1 MNKSFLFWASLQLA
15 VGGAFFSQEA
25 AAQAVGAAV
34 DTPAAIGQSATAQGV
49 VGVRALNPTTVEVYM
64 ADSTTLTFDFYG
76 DNIVRLF
83 HDPQGGIVRAPK
95 ATPEAQILVDNPRKP
110 LGSKGVAVV
119 KGSTGLD
126 IQTACMRLHIDDRTG
141 LMSLYNDKGVC
152 VMRQTAPLAYD
163 KSGVRF
169 EYTDGG
175 GHYYYGGGVQNGR
188 FSHAGKA
195 IAIEN
200 TNNWV
205 DGGVAS
211 PTPFFWSTAGYSVT
225 WHTFRPGRYDFTQSN
240 AATPRITLS
249 HKESYLDL
257 FLSVNTTPT
266 QLLGDFYQLT
276 GNPVLLPKF
285 GFYQGHLNA
294 YNRDYWTPAKDGY
307 MLYEDG
313 LTYNESQK
321 DNGGVRESLNG
332 ELGNYQFSARAAI
345 DRYLN
350 NDMPLG
356 WFLPNDGYGAG
367 YGQTNSLDG
376 NVANLAEF
384 GNYARRHG
392 VEIGLWTQS
401 DLHPKP
407 GIEPLLQR
415 DIVKEVRDAGVRVL
429 KTDVAWVG
437 AGYSFGLNG
446 VADVAKIMPYYG
458 QNARPFI
465 ISLDGWAGTQRYA
478 GIWSGDQ
485 TGGEWEYIRFHIPT
499 FIGSG
504 LSGQPNISS
513 DTDGIFGGKNPAVNV
528 REFQWKTFTPMELN
542 MDGWGRSPK
551 YAHVQGEPATS
562 INRWYLKLK
571 AELMP
576 YAYSIA
582 REAVAGKPMVRAM
595 FLDYPNAY
603 THGTATQYQFL
614 YGPNFLVAPIY
625 QDTKA
630 DAAGNDIRH
639 GIYLPEGEWI
649 DYYNGQRYAGGRI
662 INDYATPIWK
672 LPVFV
677 KAGAIIPMT
686 HPHNTPT
693 QVRSDYRA
701 YEIYP
706 STTSTA
712 FVEYDDDGRTQEYL
726 DGKGTNTH
734 ISAHVAKDVATI
746 TIAPTEGSFAGFTP
760 TKLTELRINMSQAPK
775 SITAQVGGKKV
786 ALTAVDSQAAFD
798 QSEGNVYYYNPA
810 PNLNRFATAGT
821 AFAQTVISKNPQ
833 LYVKLAK
840 VKTDKEGVELRVKG
854 FAFAM
859 PDSLLKTT
867 GALSAPVAQVGS
879 VKPRSLTP
887 SWAAVAGADYYEV
900 RTAADSMIHS
910 TIRGTAFTIDGLT
923 PATDYAFDVR
933 AVNASGTS
941 AWTAVRGR
949 TANDPLEHAIK
960 QTIATTSCAN
970 QGGSEVAALVD
981 GDEKSMWHTAWSKSA
996 VPFDLTIDLRGVA
1009 EVDSLIYLPREDA
1022 GNGTLMRGTY
1032 SLSTDKATW
1041 SAPVAFNWART
1052 PEAKRIALAAGT
1064 KARYIR
1070 FHVTEALGNFGSGRE
1085 LYVFKKPQ
1093 STFVL
1098 DGDINKDGRIDENDL
1113 TSYLNYTGL
1122 RRSDADFDY
1131 VSAGDVNG
1139 NGLIDAF
1146 DIAQVATQL
1155 DGGVRPTAADVA
1167 AGALTLTPSTKS
1179 FAAGEVVEVLVRG
1192 NEQLAGVNALS
1203 FALPYD
1209 ATLLEYIGLETKGVQ
1224 QMENLTYDRLHS
1236 NGQKALYPTFIN
1248 RGQAAT
1254 LSGTAPLFILKFRAK
1269 RAGQYTLQAQ
1279 DGLLVDRQLGSVKF

>member
-15 VGGAFFSQEA
+15 LGGAFFSQEA
-25 AAQAVGAAV
+25 AAQALTGAGVTQVASM
-34 DTPAAIGQSATAQGV
+34 GGV
-49 VGVRALNPTTVEVYM
+49 VGVQTLNPTTVEIYF
-64 ADSTTLTFDFYG
+64 ADNTALTLDFYA

-110 LGSKGVAVV
+110 LSSKGVSITKNSIGTAVKTLCITV
-119 KGSTGLD
+119 
-126 IQTACMRLHIDDRTG
+126 QFDDRTG
-141 LMSLYNDKGVC
+141 LMTITNDKGKTVLQ
-152 VMRQTAPLAYD
+152 QTAPLTYD
-163 KSGVRF
+163 KGGVRL

-240 AATPRITLS
+240 ASTPRVTLS
-249 HKESYLDL
+249 HKEQYLDL
-257 FLSVNTTPT
+257 FLSVNDTPT
-266 QLLGDFYQLT
+266 SLLGDFYQLT
-276 GNPVLLPKF
+276 GHPVLLPKF

-294 YNRDYWTPAKDGY
+294 YNRDYWTPAADGY

-321 DNGGVRESLNG
+321 NNGGVRESLNG
-332 ELGNYQFSARAAI
+332 EQGNYQFSARAAI

-367 YGQTNSLDG
+367 YGQTNSLEG
-376 NVANLAEF
+376 NIDNLSEF
-384 GNYARRHG
+384 GDYARRHG

-458 QNARPFI
+458 KDARPFI

-499 FIGSG
+499 FLGSG

-513 DTDGIFGGKNPAVNV
+513 DTDGIFGGKNIPVNV

-551 YAHVQGEPATS
+551 YPHALGEPATS

-582 REAVAGKPMVRAM
+582 KEAVTGKPMVRAM

-614 YGPNFLVAPIY
+614 YGPHFLVAPIY

-630 DAAGNDIRH
+630 DAMGNDVRH
-639 GIYLPEGEWI
+639 GIYLPEGEWV
-649 DYYNGQRYAGGRI
+649 DYYNGQRYAGGRL
-662 INDYATPIWK
+662 INDYATPLWK

-693 QVRSDYRA
+693 QVRADYRA
-701 YEIYP
+701 YEVYP
-706 STTSTA
+706 SKASTS
-712 FVEYDDDGRTQEYL
+712 FVEYDDDGRTQAYL
-726 DGKGTNTH
+726 HGEGATTH
-734 ISAHVAKDVATI
+734 LSTYVNKDVATI
-746 TIAPTEGSFAGFTP
+746 TIAPTQGSFSGFHA
-760 TKLTELRINMSQAPK
+760 TKLTELRINLSEAPK
-775 SITAQVGGKKV
+775 RIDARVGGKKV
-786 ALTAVDSQAAFD
+786 KLTAVNSQAEFD
-798 QSEGNVYYYNPA
+798 QSESNVYFYNPA
-810 PNLNRFATAGT
+810 PNLNRFATPGSD
-821 AFAQTVISKNPQ
+821 FANEVITKNPQ
-833 LYVKLAK
+833 LYVKLAG
-840 VKTDKEGVELRVKG
+840 VRTDVQGVEVRVKG
-854 FAFAM
+854 YRFDL
-859 PDSLLKTT
+859 PDAYLKTT
-867 GALSAPVAQVGS
+867 GALTTPTAQVPTAG

-887 SWAAVAGADYYEV
+887 SWTPVPGADYYEV
-900 RTAADSMIHS
+900 RTATDSMLHS
-910 TIRGTAFTIDGLT
+910 TIRSTSFTFDGLT
-923 PATDYAFDVR
+923 PATDYSFAVR
-933 AVNASGTS
+933 AVNASGVS
-941 AWTAVRGR
+941 AWTEVSAR
-949 TANDPLEHAIK
+949 TANDPLEHAVK
-960 QTIATTSCAN
+960 HAIATTSCAN
-970 QGGSEVAALVD
+970 QHGSEASALVD
-981 GDEKSMWHTAWSKSA
+981 GDEKSMWHTAWSTKA

-1009 EVDSLIYLPREDA
+1009 QLDSFVYLPREDA
-1022 GNGTLMRGTY
+1022 GNGTLMKGTY

-1041 SAPVAFNWART
+1041 STPVAFTWERT
-1052 PEAKRIALAAGT
+1052 PEGKRIALPAGT

-1070 FHVTEALGNFGSGRE
+1070 LHVTEALGNFGSGRE
-1085 LYVFKKPQ
+1085 FYAFKTPG
-1093 STFVL
+1093 STFLL

-1122 RRSDADFDY
+1122 RRGDADFDY

-1155 DGGVRPTAADVA
+1155 DGGVSTTPADVA
-1167 AGALTLTPSTKS
+1167 TGGLTLTPSTNR
-1179 FAAGEVVEVLVRG
+1179 FAAGEVIEVLVRG
-1192 NEQLAGVNALS
+1192 TEKLAGANALS

-1209 ATLLEYIGLETKGVQ
+1209 ATLLEYIGLEAKGVQ
-1224 QMENLTYDRLHS
+1224 HMDNLTYDRLHT
-1236 NGQKALYPTFIN
+1236 NGQKALYPTFVN
-1248 RGQAAT
+1248 RGNAKT
-1254 LSGTAPLFILKFRAK
+1254 LSGNAPLFVLKFRAK
-1269 RAGQYTLQAQ
+1269 RDGEYRLQAQ
-1279 DGLLVDRQLGSVKF
+1279 DGLIVDKQLGSVKF